1 VWAALIL
8 PWALAGQLAALWLL
22 WLLLVNLGVVLYF
35 HVHWD
40 ALGLLSGNSTQLLA
54 LVIIDTAALVIWEWS
69 APRYTWLQQ
78 RWGTRVL
85 AFAGGSAVSVLL
97 VREIFETSELG
108 MLALVLYCAWWGAAY
123 VVYRHKIP
131 DLFVLAGLCLSVIVS
146 ITAFLIRH
154 MTHHAEA
161 GTLLFIGMLVIAL
174 SSAAAV
180 WLRSIAGSQR

>member
-1 VWAALIL
+1 
-8 PWALAGQLAALWLL
+8 
-22 WLLLVNLGVVLYF
+22 
-35 HVHWD
+35 
-40 ALGLLSGNSTQLLA
+40 
-54 LVIIDTAALVIWEWS
+54 
-69 APRYTWLQQ
+69 
-78 RWGTRVL
+78 VL